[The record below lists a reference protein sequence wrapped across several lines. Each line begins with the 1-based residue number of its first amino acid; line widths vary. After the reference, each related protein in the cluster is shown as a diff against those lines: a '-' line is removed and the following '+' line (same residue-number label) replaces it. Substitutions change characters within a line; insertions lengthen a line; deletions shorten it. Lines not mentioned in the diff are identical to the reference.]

1 MRILT
6 VGLVALCALC
16 VPSRALADVT
26 VFLGA
31 STSPSTRQVRGAA
44 AGGGLLIIGFEF
56 EYADTTADPAAA
68 APALKM
74 GTASVMLQTPAAVMR
89 VQPYFL
95 TGAGIYQEDLG
106 AHSDQGLAV
115 GTGGGAKITLF
126 GPIRLRLDYRVFKLG
141 SGALISPTHRFYAG
155 LNLKF

>member
-6 VGLVALCALC
+6 LGLAALLALCL
-16 VPSRALADVT
+16 PSRALADVT

-44 AGGGLLIIGFEF
+44 AGAGLLIIGFEF
-56 EYADTTADPAAA
+56 EYADTTGDPAAA
-68 APALKM
+68 APALKTGM
-74 GTASVMLQTPAAVMR
+74 ASVLLQTPAAVMR

-106 AHSDQGLAV
+106 AHSDQGFAV
-115 GTGGGAKITLF
+115 GTGAKITLF